1 MHQYFHTTFGF
12 CLWDIGAL
20 VVFIVM
26 AVTLIGHI
34 YKQKKRQN
42 ELEDELEEQN
52 KSMSS
57 GPGNPSI

>member
-1 MHQYFHTTFGF
+1 MHQYFHTTLGF
-12 CLWDIGAL
+12 CLWDVATL
-20 VVFIVM
+20 VVFLGM

-52 KSMSS
+52 KQMSS
-57 GPGNPSI
+57 DIGGPNI